1 MSIIAQLFYP
11 NIEAERAKAQISQDE
26 LAEKLN
32 VERKSYYNW
41 QNNGKIPVK
50 VLIDL
55 AELFNCSTDY
65 LLGRTDSR
73 ETK

>member
-41 QNNGKIPVK
+41 QNNGKIPVE